1 MVVHSRPFSDISND
15 VAEAAPEWR
24 GSRAGGMRII
34 RTNRFSAF
42 SGLLLLF
49 WALAVCSHSSVQ
61 GRSDDKIYE
70 VETVL
75 DWEEHDRGR
84 VVLYS
89 LPKTS
94 WPRRILSGRILPHL
108 SGRPLFTGL
117 DALSEDN
124 FNLLRGRSF
133 ALLTNSTGLD
143 RNLKSG
149 LDLMLEAGV
158 KPSLVFEPEHGLFG
172 HSEAEGPDGIRNERG
187 LRILSLFSRR
197 KRPSPH
203 HLRGLDM
210 IVVDIQSLPV
220 RCYTYISTLTY
231 LMEAAERQGLELM
244 ILDRPNPYGFWE
256 AQGSMLDPR
265 FKSFVGTAPVPFL
278 FSLTPGEYA
287 YYMAGTRFRR
297 LNLSVVRVAGYERK
311 HVDGVL
317 RQSWI
322 NPSPNIPSVEAAL
335 VYPGLVFFEGTNFS
349 LGRGTTRPFVYSG
362 APWLDSRA
370 VVDELRKLRL
380 PGVQIAEVV
389 FTPTASNY
397 RGETCRGV
405 QILPISTDFD
415 PLRTGYEYMRIV
427 RINHPNRFRII
438 GRGGKYFMDRLW
450 GGLGY
455 RAAIS
460 NFHTW
465 DYFRSSWQAEA
476 DRFEDRV
483 ENFRLY

>member
-1 MVVHSRPFSDISND
+1 MKLSGRP
-15 VAEAAPEWR
+15 R
-24 GSRAGGMRII
+24 GLP
-34 RTNRFSAF
+34 
-42 SGLLLLF
+42 LLP
-49 WALAVCSHSSVQ
+49 ALAVVFWTFTVCSTASLS
-61 GRSDDKIYE
+61 GRTDEKTYE
-70 VETVL
+70 VETLL

-84 VVLYS
+84 IVLYS
-89 LPKTS
+89 LPKAS
-94 WPRRILSGRILPHL
+94 WPRRILTGRLLPHL

-117 DALSEDN
+117 DSLSQDN
-124 FNLLRGRSF
+124 FSLLGGRSF
-133 ALLTNSTGLD
+133 GLLTNSTGLD

-158 KPSLVFEPEHGLFG
+158 KPALVFEPEHGLFG
-172 HSEAEGPDGIRNERG
+172 HSDQEGPDGIRYDHARG
-187 LRILSLFSRR
+187 LRILSLFAKR
-197 KRPSPH
+197 KKPAAH
-203 HLRGLDM
+203 HLTGLDM

-231 LMEAAERQGLELM
+231 LMEAAEKYGIELM

-265 FKSFVGTAPVPFL
+265 FASFVGTAPVPFL

-287 YYMAGTRFRR
+287 YYMAATRFRR
-297 LNLSVVRVAGYERK
+297 LNLSVLRVAGYERK

-362 APWLDSRA
+362 APWLDSRT
-370 VVDELRKLRL
+370 VVDELRKLKL

-397 RGETCRGV
+397 KGQTCKGV
-405 QILPISTDFD
+405 QILPVSTSFD
-415 PLRTGYEYMRIV
+415 PLRTGYEYMRII
-427 RINHPNRFRII
+427 RINHPHRFRII
-438 GRGGKYFMDRLW
+438 GRRGKYFMDRLW

-455 RAAIS
+455 RSAIS
-460 NFHTW
+460 NYYTW
-465 DYFRSSWQAEA
+465 DYFKASWKDEA
-476 DRFEDRV
+476 ARFEDQV
-483 ENFRLY
+483 ENYRLY